1 MLGICTRRSSL
12 LDLHSSALV
21 AARVYTFVNIRNHT
35 YNTYIRHIV
44 AAVLFFARAAAAV
57 LLALLVLE
65 GSVILSE
72 LFAVLQH
79 KAKRTPLTRARARAR
94 LTDFTLWARI
104 ARNIR
109 GRLSR

>member
-1 MLGICTRRSSL
+1 LNLVFALGDPLGFL
-12 LDLHSSALV
+12 LDLPSSALV
-21 AARVYTFVNIRNHT
+21 AARLYTFVNIRNHT
-35 YNTYIRHIV
+35 YNTYVRHIV

-72 LFAVLQH
+72 LFAVLEH

-94 LTDFTLWARI
+94 V
-104 ARNIR
+104 
-109 GRLSR
+109 

>member
-1 MLGICTRRSSL
+1 
-12 LDLHSSALV
+12 
-21 AARVYTFVNIRNHT
+21 
-35 YNTYIRHIV
+35 
-44 AAVLFFARAAAAV
+44 LFFARAAAAV

-72 LFAVLQH
+72 LFAVLEH

-109 GRLSR
+109 GRLSRQLKLHPRFA